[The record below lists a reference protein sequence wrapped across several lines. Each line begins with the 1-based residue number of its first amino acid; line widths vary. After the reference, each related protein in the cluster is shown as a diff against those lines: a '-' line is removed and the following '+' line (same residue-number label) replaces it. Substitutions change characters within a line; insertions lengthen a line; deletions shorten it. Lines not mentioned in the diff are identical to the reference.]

1 MANFGSVS
9 AVFIFTLLPCIILA
23 QQQGTVRLWR
33 NGATS
38 NSNSFSSGRVQI
50 YFSRRWGNI
59 CDDLDFSITEAIVIC
74 HQLGYSSASSQSNDA
89 LDS

>member
-9 AVFIFTLLPCIILA
+9 AVFLFTLLPCIILA

-33 NGATS
+33 NGGTAT
-38 NSNSFSSGRVQI
+38 SFSSGRVHI
-50 YFSRRWGNI
+50 YFNNRWGNI
-59 CDDLDFSITEAIVIC
+59 CDDSQFGITEAIVIC
-74 HQLGYSSASSQSNDA
+74 HQLGYSSASSQSNDG

>member
-33 NGATS
+33 NGTTS
-38 NSNSFSSGRVQI
+38 TSFSSGRVQI
-50 YFSRRWGNI
+50 YFTSIWGNI
-59 CDDLDFSITEAIVIC
+59 CDDSDFGITEAIVVC